1 MSFLDFRRA
10 ILNSLKSLRKNK
22 SRSFLTMLG
31 IIIGVASVILI
42 MSLGAG
48 AQSLILDQ
56 VEIFGAN
63 LISVTPGKSGKN
75 EPPSSVMGIT
85 ITTLTYEDYE
95 AILNKSRVPDL
106 TAVAAMANGNSSL
119 SWRENSY
126 DTTLAGATASYPD
139 VYGGEIADGRFFNR
153 EEEKN
158 LAKVVVLGSTV
169 KQELFGDSDALGQKI
184 KINKQFFEVIGVMK
198 ERGQV
203 MFNDFDNQVFI
214 PVRTAQKLILGIN
227 HLNFIAAKVDDSD
240 KIPQAV
246 DDLTALLRDR
256 HDIGDQSGESD
267 DFTVR
272 NAAEAIDLLRT
283 ITDALKYFL
292 AVMAALSLLVGG
304 IGIMNIMFISVN
316 ERVREIGL
324 RKAVGAKNSNIIWQ
338 FLLEAMVLTLV
349 GGLIGILVGV
359 LLSFLASVV
368 VNFLGYSWAFRIPVL
383 AILLAVVTSAAI
395 GLIFGYYPARRA
407 SRLSPVEALSYE

>member
-1 MSFLDFRRA
+1 MSFLDFQRV
-10 ILNSLKSLRKNK
+10 IVNSLKSLRKNK

-48 AQSLILDQ
+48 AQSLILNQ
-56 VEIFGAN
+56 VETFGAN
-63 LISVTPGKSGKN
+63 LVSVTPGKTEKN
-75 EPPSSVMGIT
+75 EPPASVMGIV

-95 AILNKSRVPDL
+95 AILNKSRMPDL
-106 TAVAAMANGNSSL
+106 KAVAALTSGNNSL
-119 SWRENSY
+119 SWRDNTYEA
-126 DTTLAGATASYPD
+126 TLTGTTASYLD
-139 VYGGEIADGRFFNR
+139 IYGGEVEKGRFFNK

-158 LAKVVVLGSTV
+158 LAKVLVLGSKV
-169 KQELFGDSDALGQKI
+169 KQELFGDSDALGQKV

-203 MFNDFDNQVFI
+203 MFSDFDGQAMI
-214 PVRTAQKLILGIN
+214 PVRTAQKLVLGIN
-227 HLNFIAAKVDDSD
+227 HLNFISAKVNDGADTQ
-240 KIPQAV
+240 KV
-246 DDLTALLRDR
+246 MEDLGVLMRER
-256 HDIGDQSGESD
+256 HDITNQSGESD
-267 DFTVR
+267 DFTIK
-272 NAAEAIDLLRT
+272 NAAEAIDMLRT

-338 FLLEAMVLTLV
+338 FLLEAMVLTV
-349 GGLIGILVGV
+349 IGGIIGIISGV
-359 LLSFLASVV
+359 VLSFLVSLVI
-368 VNFLGYSWAFRIPVL
+368 NFLGYDWSFAVSFSSIAV
-383 AILLAVVTSAAI
+383 AIITSAAI